1 MSQPKIAVIVPVYN
15 AENFLKRCL
24 ESILNQENFK
34 EIKVIC
40 INDASK
46 DSSKLILEEYE
57 RIKAHRPERSY
68 NVRHI
73 RNSKN
78 CACENVVNSRHR
90 RK

>member
-46 DSSKLILEEYE
+46 DSSKLILEE
-57 RIKAHRPERSY
+57 
-68 NVRHI
+68 
-73 RNSKN
+73 
-78 CACENVVNSRHR
+78 
-90 RK
+90 